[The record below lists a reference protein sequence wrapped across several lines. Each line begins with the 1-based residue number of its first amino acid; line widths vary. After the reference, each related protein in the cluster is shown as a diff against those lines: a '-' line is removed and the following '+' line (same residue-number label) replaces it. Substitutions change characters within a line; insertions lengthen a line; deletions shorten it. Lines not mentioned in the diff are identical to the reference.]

1 MAETFSQLVSGDQPG
16 AELKV
21 EVANDYS
28 AVVKEKL
35 TILLPMLKQD
45 QVKLAT
51 VESLR
56 FDPVTASIIVSIV
69 GAVGPVLVKEI
80 FKTIREIVRDSRKD
94 HTHHKKAARAIIRHK
109 GREHVIETGD
119 EDFPDE

>member
-1 MAETFSQLVSGDQPG
+1 
-16 AELKV
+16 V

-69 GAVGPVLVKEI
+69 GAVGPVLVK
-80 FKTIREIVRDSRKD
+80 TIREIVRDDRKD
-94 HTHHKKAARAIIRHK
+94 NTHHKKAAREIIRHK